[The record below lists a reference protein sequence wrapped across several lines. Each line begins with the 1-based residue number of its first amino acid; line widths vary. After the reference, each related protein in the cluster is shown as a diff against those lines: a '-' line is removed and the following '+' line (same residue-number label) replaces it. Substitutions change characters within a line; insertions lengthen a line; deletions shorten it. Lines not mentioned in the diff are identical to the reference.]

1 MCKPC
6 DPNRLRW
13 IVNEKERSKKERRN
27 ARLSSQDSTS
37 SEFYFSTKTQK
48 IPYPND
54 KVSGMGGGFEEVP
67 ETDPSSVQ
75 DVKLTKTKRFFSLG
89 IILKSLFISIGSAGV
104 GYTYR
109 GDSSVDRMPR
119 WRYLEA
125 NAGYP

>member
-1 MCKPC
+1 
-6 DPNRLRW
+6 
-13 IVNEKERSKKERRN
+13 
-27 ARLSSQDSTS
+27 
-37 SEFYFSTKTQK
+37 
-48 IPYPND
+48 
-54 KVSGMGGGFEEVP
+54 MGGGFEEVP

-119 WRYLEA
+119 
-125 NAGYP
+125 